1 MGAEGYLEEGLELNE
16 GGRMIRALWSAWEGM
31 RHTLSTLGMVGGV
44 VYLTKAVCGG
54 AFRCLKAVYR
64 SRSASEMEELY
75 KGAQRAGCESDPVC
89 TTFCIIC
96 KETLQGPERRKRLE
110 MKRMVKEMIDEEIL
124 ATKGHLRALI
134 FNEEA
139 QARRSSRDGVGM
151 GDMEMVRLQ
160 QH

>member
-1 MGAEGYLEEGLELNE
+1 MLNDSIHFVARKTIVERENMKALSKEL
-16 GGRMIRALWSAWEGM
+16 GI
-31 RHTLSTLGMVGGV
+31 
-44 VYLTKAVCGG
+44 
-54 AFRCLKAVYR
+54 
-64 SRSASEMEELY
+64 SASKKVYWKKTLEQMM
-75 KGAQRAGCESDPVC
+75 KM
-89 TTFCIIC
+89 
-96 KETLQGPERRKRLE
+96 KER